1 MLQNEH
7 FLGACK
13 AVLAKIVVREDLPI
27 VRQPPTPFR
36 RVARVAVVT
45 GPHLVEHS
53 KRQWERNSGTCFFS
67 PDPLIVDFSPPAVVQ
82 ASPTYLFSFQISDLL
97 M

>member
-36 RVARVAVVT
+36 RVARVAAVT

-53 KRQWERNSGTCFFS
+53 KRQWERKSGTCFFLPTLS
-67 PDPLIVDFSPPAVVQ
+67 LLIFS
-82 ASPTYLFSFQISDLL
+82 LL
-97 M
+97 L